1 MLEPISEG
9 SQSLQA
15 EPNFGDC
22 PLKENNQDSS
32 QNLNKALSHIAK
44 YLKYTECNPKQF
56 VIGIQEKKIFKG
68 KRESK
73 YAEHK
78 RTQMLS
84 LSDTD
89 FKAAVINMF

>member
-15 EPNFGDC
+15 EPNLVDC

-56 VIGIQEKKIFKG
+56 VIGIQEKKSSKG
-68 KRESK
+68 KENQNMLNTKGHRCCH
-73 YAEHK
+73 YQ
-78 RTQMLS
+78 TQTLKQ
-84 LSDTD
+84 LL
-89 FKAAVINMF
+89 